1 MFGLPK
7 KKHELLDPFDNR
19 VLAVHLESQKWTI
32 FADDQNRG
40 TMHLKDLPFQAGA
53 VLSVYRVLEL
63 GDYRYQVKGALVF
76 RQAIKKVKPKINKA
90 EYVMATITGPDIS
103 TRGITYSAMLRQTGL
118 SNEKIAQ
125 LTQQENNEVNK

>member
-1 MFGLPK
+1 MIFGK
-7 KKHELLDPFDNR
+7 KRHELLDPFDSR
-19 VLAVHLESQKWTI
+19 VLAVHLESQKFTK

-40 TMHLKDLPFQAGA
+40 TMHLKDLSYQAGA
-53 VLSVYRVLEL
+53 ILLAYRVVEL
-63 GDYRYQVKGALVF
+63 GDYRYQVKGSLVF

-90 EYVMATITGPDIS
+90 EYVMAIVTGPDIA
-103 TRGITYSAMLRQTGL
+103 TRGITYSEMLRQSGL